1 MSGRSSARRLGGAGA
16 TVALLLSLSSATAC
30 SRGGATASGKE
41 LYGACTSCHGDSG
54 LGDRKLGAPSIA
66 GLPAWYVE
74 AQVTKFKTGA
84 RGAHPDD
91 FEGLRMRP
99 MAKQMMNEGEVKAVA
114 AYVASLPRT
123 PITPTL
129 EGGNASAGAASFG
142 TCTACHG
149 ASAQGNEN
157 LKAPPLAGQADWYLL
172 AQLRKFKTG
181 IRGVDP
187 KDASGAMMRPMA
199 LTLPT
204 DQAMLDVVAHVS
216 KLSR

>member
-1 MSGRSSARRLGGAGA
+1 MVSSVPRIAFVGA
-16 TVALLLSLSSATAC
+16 TMALSLALPGATAC
-30 SRGGATASGKE
+30 SRPEATASGKE
-41 LYGACTSCHGDSG
+41 LFHACVACHGSEG

-99 MAKQMMNEGEVKAVA
+99 MAKQMMNDAEVKAVA
-114 AYVASLPRT
+114 SFVASMPRA
-123 PITPTL
+123 PIGPTL
-129 EGGNASAGAASFG
+129 EGGNAGAGAASFG
-142 TCTACHG
+142 VCTACHG
-149 ASAQGNEN
+149 AQAQGNEA

-172 AQLRKFKTG
+172 AQLRKFKSG
-181 IRGVDP
+181 IRGADP
-187 KDASGAMMRPMA
+187 KDASGMTMRPMA